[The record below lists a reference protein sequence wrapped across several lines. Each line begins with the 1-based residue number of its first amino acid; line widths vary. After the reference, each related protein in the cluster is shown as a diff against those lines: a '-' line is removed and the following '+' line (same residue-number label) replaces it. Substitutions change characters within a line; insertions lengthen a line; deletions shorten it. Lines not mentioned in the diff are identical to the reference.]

1 MSRFVAVCL
10 CGVGLVRG
18 ADTKPGGPWQSL
30 FNGNNLSG
38 WVPMNDA
45 VFFATNGCIHL
56 AKSSGWLRTERQFT
70 NFVFEAEWRAL
81 HSNYNSGFFLRA
93 GLTGKPFPTEVW
105 QVNLKESALGSLL
118 KGSKTVQ
125 PSSTARRP
133 VDEWNTFRIEASGQ
147 TLTLFVNGERAWRF
161 EEFDAEHG
169 YIGLQAEGSAFDFRK
184 LRVVEAP

>member
-118 KGSKTVQ
+118 KGSL
-125 PSSTARRP
+125 STATSVSRRKAAP
-133 VDEWNTFRIEASGQ
+133 SIFANC
-147 TLTLFVNGERAWRF
+147 AWSR
-161 EEFDAEHG
+161 HLS
-169 YIGLQAEGSAFDFRK
+169 II
-184 LRVVEAP
+184 PT

>member
-1 MSRFVAVCL
+1 MGFVISILLLILIGVCKMRLSERESLGLILSRFVAVCL

-81 HSNYNSGFFLRA
+81 HSNNNSRFFLRA
-93 GLTGKPFPTEVW
+93 GLTGKPSPPEASRVH
-105 QVNLKESALGSLL
+105 L
-118 KGSKTVQ
+118 KGATV
-125 PSSTARRP
+125 RRDP
-133 VDEWNTFRIEASGQ
+133 NDPKNA
-147 TLTLFVNGERAWRF
+147 
-161 EEFDAEHG
+161 
-169 YIGLQAEGSAFDFRK
+169 
-184 LRVVEAP
+184 